1 MSSGFSVPTAAL
13 VPLIVIAVGFLAYC
27 LYDLSRSQVRYLPKW
42 LWAIICFA
50 SVPFGGL
57 IYLFIGREPKQ

>member
-13 VPLIVIAVGFLAYC
+13 VPLIVIAVGFVAYC

-42 LWAIICFA
+42 LWAIICFV

>member
-13 VPLIVIAVGFLAYC
+13 VPLIVIAVGFVAYC

-42 LWAIICFA
+42 LWAIICFF